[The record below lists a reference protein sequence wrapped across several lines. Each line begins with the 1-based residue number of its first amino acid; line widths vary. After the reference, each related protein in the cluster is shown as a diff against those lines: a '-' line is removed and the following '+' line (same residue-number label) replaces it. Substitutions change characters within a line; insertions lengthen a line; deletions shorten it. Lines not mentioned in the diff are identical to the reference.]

1 MAAKHSGNSG
11 TALAGPGETPLLQ
24 PRPISPQVQVAMRAS
39 TAWFAAAQK
48 LLSDVRGEL
57 SDMVVLPSEL
67 ERDRKAPTR
76 RLERSA
82 PDPLRLRTSG
92 DDSAD
97 AEPVG
102 PDAAQAAELDPDD
115 AACDPAES
123 LDDEPVS
130 SGATSSSLDAYL
142 RQLRRVKAPTLEE
155 EKVLVRAAQA
165 GEPDAVNQLV
175 SRCLRIVPPI
185 ARSFVGRG
193 LPLEDLIEEGNLG
206 LYRAVPRF
214 DLALGHRFATYARWW
229 VKHEIRTAVLNQG
242 RLIRLPVHVFRA
254 LSRVRRQLESVGQAM
269 PYELRASDEPA
280 AGDSSDDITRL
291 TLVEAQGL
299 LRLTELPLSLDM
311 PFESDSETPLVDTLA
326 GEIDESPEARI
337 QQEQR
342 ARLLTSAVERLSAN
356 EREVV
361 LRRYGFATG
370 EPETLEAIGKTLK
383 LTAERVRQ
391 IQKQALLSIQ
401 QDFAQRGLALDQL
414 L

>member
-1 MAAKHSGNSG
+1 MAATRNSDPG
-11 TALAGPGETPLLQ
+11 TVPTSFGETPILQ
-24 PRPISPQVQVAMRAS
+24 PRPISPQVAVAMRAS
-39 TAWFAAAQK
+39 SAWLAAAQK

-57 SDMVVLPSEL
+57 SDLVVLPSDIEHDL
-67 ERDRKAPTR
+67 EAPAR
-76 RLERSA
+76 RLAARGGASSALRSGGTDLA
-82 PDPLRLRTSG
+82 EG
-92 DDSAD
+92 DEIEFETTPSAEHG
-97 AEPVG
+97 AESV
-102 PDAAQAAELDPDD
+102 AADEFDEEAAEG
-115 AACDPAES
+115 
-123 LDDEPVS
+123 S
-130 SGATSSSLDAYL
+130 SGGSSLDAYM
-142 RQLRRVKAPTLEE
+142 RQLRRVKPPTVEE
-155 EKVLVRAAQA
+155 EQMLVRAAQA

-185 ARSFVGRG
+185 ARTFVGRG

-242 RLIRLPVHVFRA
+242 RLIRLPIHVFRA

-269 PYELRASDEPA
+269 PYAARASDEPA
-280 AGDSSDDITRL
+280 SGISSDEITRL
-291 TLVEAQGL
+291 SLVEAQGL

-326 GEIDESPEARI
+326 GEVDESPEACI

-401 QDFAQRGLALDQL
+401 QDFARRGLALDQL